1 MSIPQKILDDL
12 TALQKQLAASQ
23 PLEAAP
29 RAEVVA
35 IELNAEQLETDVT
48 LALTMGGD
56 GLGVWIAPR
65 DQPGIIAGVQKE
77 IAAAADQWHLLDM
90 LEVISRA
97 VLNLDLMVGDV
108 GLQSTITTTRKVLI
122 PT

>member
-12 TALQKQLAASQ
+12 TALQNQLAASQ

-29 RAEVVA
+29 RAAVVA

-48 LALTMGGD
+48 LALTLGGD
-56 GLGVWIAPR
+56 GLGSWIAPR
-65 DQPGIIAGVQKE
+65 DQPGIISGVQKE
-77 IAAAADQWHLLDM
+77 IVAAADQWHLLDM

-97 VLNLDLMVGDV
+97 VLNIDLMVGDV

-122 PT
+122 PS

>member
-23 PLEAAP
+23 PIEAAP
-29 RAEVVA
+29 RAQVVA

-48 LALTMGGD
+48 MALTLGAN
-56 GLGVWIAPR
+56 GLGTWIAPR
-65 DQPGIIAGVQKE
+65 AQPDIIAGVQKE

-97 VLNLDLMVGDV
+97 VLNLDLLVGDI
-108 GLQSTITTTRKVLI
+108 GIQTTITTTRKVLI
-122 PT
+122 PA

>member
-97 VLNLDLMVGDV
+97 VLNIDLMVGDV

-122 PT
+122 PS